1 MSNQRK
7 WAKMY
12 GLLLGKLELLLLM
25 MMVFLCIEN
34 DESEDEGSKLH

>member
-12 GLLLGKLELLLLM
+12 GLLLGKLELLM
-25 MMVFLCIEN
+25 MLVFLCIEN
-34 DESEDEGSKLH
+34 DESEDEGRKLH